1 MSGSAEYLDV
11 GTRIK
16 PASSVGVDQ
25 QDRGAVAPVEAII

>member
-16 PASSVGVDQ
+16 TARTTSVDR
-25 QDRGAVAPVEAII
+25 DRGAVAHVEAVI